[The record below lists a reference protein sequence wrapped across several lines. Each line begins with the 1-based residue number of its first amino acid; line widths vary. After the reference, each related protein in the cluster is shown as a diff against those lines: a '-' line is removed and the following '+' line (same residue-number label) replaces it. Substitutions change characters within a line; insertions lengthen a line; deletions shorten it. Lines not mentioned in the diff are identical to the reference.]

1 MISRILAVLSIGFA
15 AAGCARS
22 TAQVVPSET
31 RGAAPLA
38 GATADVRDASGRS
51 LGTLTFADV
60 ASGIAVA
67 GRLSGLAPGEHGLHI
82 HAVGRCD
89 PPAFTTASG
98 HWNPTGHAHG
108 AQNPGGPHLGDLPN
122 IVVAAD
128 STVLVSAT
136 TSGGSLRGTNA
147 LLDADGAAI
156 VIHAGP
162 DDYRSDPAG
171 NSGARIACG
180 VITPT

>member
-1 MISRILAVLSIGFA
+1 MSRIVALLSIGIA

-31 RGAAPLA
+31 RGGAPLA
-38 GATADVRDASGRS
+38 GATAEVRDASGRA
-51 LGTLTFADV
+51 LGTLTFADAANGV
-60 ASGIAVA
+60 AVA
-67 GRLSGLAPGEHGLHI
+67 GRLAGLPPGEHGMHI

-89 PPAFTTASG
+89 PPAFTTAGG
-98 HWNPTGHAHG
+98 HWNPTGRSHG

-122 IVVAAD
+122 IVVAED
-128 STVLVSAT
+128 STAVISAT
-136 TSGGSLRGTNA
+136 TPGGSLRGTNA